1 MKTNMHQNSLTT
13 FESII
18 KTLPA
23 SRAKVYAGI
32 HEHQPCT
39 RQMLSRKMDWPINR
53 ITGRVSELIQL
64 NIVEEKGS
72 VQGPEDKPRS
82 LLVIK

>member
-1 MKTNMHQNSLTT
+1 MKTNMHQNSLET

-23 SRAKVYAGI
+23 SRAKVFEGI
-32 HEHQPCT
+32 NEHQPCT
-39 RQMLSRKMDWPINR
+39 RQMLSRLMDWPINR
-53 ITGRVSELIQL
+53 ITGRVTELLELNLIQ
-64 NIVEEKGS
+64 EQGS
-72 VQGPEDKPRS
+72 VQGPNDKPRS